1 MPAIAYKKAKM
12 NGKPTDMENDWFEW
26 INDINFD
33 LVTRAGITWNNSK
46 YYIGTS
52 LVLNTYDY
60 RKSDFSMT
68 NSFGSLRI
76 YAGFN
81 FWKRKEYRQE
91 K

>member
-1 MPAIAYKKAKM
+1 MGTKIL
-12 NGKPTDMENDWFEW
+12 MERVAENTWITGGLR

-33 LVTRAGITWNNSK
+33 LVTRTGITWNNSK
-46 YYIGTS
+46 YYIGAS